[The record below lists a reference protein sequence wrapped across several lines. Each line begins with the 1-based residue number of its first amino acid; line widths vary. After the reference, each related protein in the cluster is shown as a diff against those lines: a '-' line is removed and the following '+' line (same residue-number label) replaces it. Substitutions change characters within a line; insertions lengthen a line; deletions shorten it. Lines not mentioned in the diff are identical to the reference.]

1 MTSISKITLQIMFLY
16 GKYLWLCLAQDSS
29 NERRFE
35 DVSWRPEAGRGLDKV
50 ETKYKICTT
59 SEQVS

>member
-1 MTSISKITLQIMFLY
+1 MFLY
-16 GKYLWLCLAQDSS
+16 GKYVWLCLAEDSS

-50 ETKYKICTT
+50 ETKYKKCTT
-59 SEQVS
+59 AEQVL